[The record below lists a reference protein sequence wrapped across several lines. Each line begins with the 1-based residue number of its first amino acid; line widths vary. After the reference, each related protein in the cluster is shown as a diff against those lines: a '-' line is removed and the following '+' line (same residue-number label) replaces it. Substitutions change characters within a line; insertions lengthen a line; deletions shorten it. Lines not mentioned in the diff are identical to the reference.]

1 MDCYREMRQIVI
13 RNRRLTKLIGYNIR
27 IGVIYIRLI
36 AQHLVSTRTGAR
48 RGAQRVTAHGHE
60 QAVATWR
67 CSRRRRR
74 RRRSPIDGHVAQVA
88 AIDRISI
95 ITINRQQ
102 AVVRLLEVPLPAV
115 PLAICM
121 LAARMQR
128 VQLAVS
134 RYG

>member
-1 MDCYREMRQIVI
+1 M
-13 RNRRLTKLIGYNIR
+13 
-27 IGVIYIRLI
+27 
-36 AQHLVSTRTGAR
+36 
-48 RGAQRVTAHGHE
+48 
-60 QAVATWR
+60 ATWR

-74 RRRSPIDGHVAQVA
+74 RRSPIDGHIAQVA

-115 PLAICM
+115 PLAIRM
-121 LAARMQR
+121 LARMQR